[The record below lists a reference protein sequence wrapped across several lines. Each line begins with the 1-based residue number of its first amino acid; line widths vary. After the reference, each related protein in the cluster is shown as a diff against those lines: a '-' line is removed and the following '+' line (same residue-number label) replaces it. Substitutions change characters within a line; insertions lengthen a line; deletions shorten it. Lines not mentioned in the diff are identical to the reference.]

1 MKDKHNLFTK
11 LEKYKNSSN
20 YKQGSIGIMAIS
32 KMLADFT
39 QFVSEAAMRIFTP
52 TNDAYPN
59 IGVQP
64 FTGDPYKQKTDN
76 RW

>member
-1 MKDKHNLFTK
+1 
-11 LEKYKNSSN
+11 
-20 YKQGSIGIMAIS
+20 MAIS
-32 KMLADFT
+32 KILADFT

-59 IGVQP
+59 IGIQP
-64 FTGDPYKQKTDN
+64 FTGEVYKQKTAE